1 MAYQIAD
8 IIAKTEA
15 DPAAFTAECDEAFR
29 LQIASA
35 AEEILQNRAKSPIVL
50 LSGPSASGKTTT
62 AMLLEL
68 ELERRGIE
76 AHTVSLDNYYRT
88 GGERTAPKTPEGTPD
103 LESPYCLDL
112 PLLAEHFAALTR
124 GERIGVPKFDF
135 ETQSRVEG
143 AERPLRLGDREVA
156 VFEGIHAL
164 NEEIGGGF
172 PDAYRMFVCAREDVL
187 DGDEVLLTA
196 EETRFL
202 RRMVRDR
209 RYRGASAAYTASLW
223 ENVLRGE
230 REYIRPYAHLAN
242 FRVNSSFACEL
253 PVLRREVE
261 PLILAEPDLPAWVR
275 KYAHTV
281 GRFPEIPETL
291 VAEGSLLREFLGGGV
306 FKYR

>member
-1 MAYQIAD
+1 MAYQLKD
-8 IIAKTEA
+8 IIKKTIA
-15 DPAAFTAECDEAFR
+15 DPAAFTAECDETFR
-29 LQIASA
+29 AQIARAA
-35 AEEILQNRAKSPIVL
+35 AEILRNRAKSPIVL

-88 GGERTAPKTPEGTPD
+88 GGERIAPKTPEGTPD

-112 PLLAEHFAALTR
+112 PLLAEHFATLTR
-124 GERIGVPKFDF
+124 GEQIGVPKFDF
-135 ETQSRVEG
+135 ETQSRREG
-143 AERPLRLGDREVA
+143 AEKPLRLGEREVA

-172 PDAYRMFVCAREDVL
+172 PDAYRVFVCARDDIL
-187 DGDEVLLTA
+187 DGEEVLLAA

-209 RYRGASAAYTASLW
+209 RFRGATAAYTASLW

-230 REYIRPYAHLAN
+230 REYIHPYAHLAN
-242 FRVNSSFACEL
+242 FQVNSSFACEV
-253 PVLRREVE
+253 PILRREVE
-261 PLILAEPDLPAWVR
+261 PLILADPDLPSWVR
-275 KYAHTV
+275 RYAHAV
-281 GRFPEIPETL
+281 ARFPELPEEL
-291 VAEGSLLREFLGGGV
+291 VADGSLLREFLGGGV
-306 FKYR
+306 FQYH